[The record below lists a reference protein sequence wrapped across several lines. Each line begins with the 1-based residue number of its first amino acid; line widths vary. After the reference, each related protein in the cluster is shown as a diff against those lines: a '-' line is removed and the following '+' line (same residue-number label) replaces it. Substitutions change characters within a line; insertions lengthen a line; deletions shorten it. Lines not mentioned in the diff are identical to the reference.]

1 MLNDKQ
7 IDTKKKEIDN
17 ITEYFNVHRKNSD
30 KRKPRLVK
38 LKKQLTEEIADSL
51 LEKYKV

>member
-17 ITEYFNVHRKNSD
+17 INEYFLIHKKNHD
-30 KRKPRLVK
+30 KRKPRLIK
-38 LKKQLTEEIADSL
+38 LKKQLTEEIADTL
-51 LEKYKV
+51 LKKYNI